1 MKEFRQENRTKLLNC
16 AKAEFLAMGF
26 EKASLRHIC
35 QKAGVTT
42 GAVYF
47 FFRNKE
53 DLFCQL
59 VSNTDKELSALGNA
73 LLEREFHEPETG
85 ADCDAR
91 LMEFLYRRKDE
102 ILLLLEK
109 SAGTRYA
116 SYSEE
121 LYGQMRELFSLFF
134 QKFTG
139 RAAEP
144 ELIRILVEMRMKGFL
159 ELLKGDYSMEQLLRL
174 TRQIGIY
181 ADGGFR
187 QLTAG
192 QNHDTDMK
200 N

>member
-16 AKAEFLAMGF
+16 AKAEFL
-26 EKASLRHIC
+26 
-35 QKAGVTT
+35 
-42 GAVYF
+42 
-47 FFRNKE
+47 
-53 DLFCQL
+53 
-59 VSNTDKELSALGNA
+59 
-73 LLEREFHEPETG
+73 
-85 ADCDAR
+85 
-91 LMEFLYRRKDE
+91 YRRKDE

-109 SAGTRYA
+109 STGTRYA

-144 ELIRILVEMRMKGFL
+144 ELIRILVEMRMRGFL